1 MQQIER
7 YGVIALLLV
16 LVTVLGVSMWSSG
29 EEGPESTKRLAA
41 ETQKQG
47 PTAKA
52 SPAKSPARVGP
63 MRRTAPKQTENRGVA
78 SNLGAGRASKGR
90 DIAPIRTQPSGPANA
105 VKSKLGSSNPVA
117 GVPKS
122 DVSKVSPA
130 ASGLSARERARRN
143 RERNREL
150 AEKSTN
156 NRERAGAK
164 RVVANPTQQPGAK
177 LVRDPSATTN
187 VPGQPYA
194 GVQSPKNRSAKQS
207 TASVTKLVR
216 PSTPKASNTAPGSA
230 REYTVRSGDTLSAIA
245 SRELGS
251 AKLWPQIERAN
262 PKLNPKRLLVGTKIL
277 LPNLDRTHSPV
288 AVAALESGATTYTVQ
303 AGDVLGKISQRMLG
317 TAKRWTEIRDL
328 NPTVNPD
335 RLHVGTV
342 LVLPAASAP
351 RTAPVRAVASSEPRV
366 AASTPRRGKKGVVR

>member
-41 ETQKQG
+41 ETLKQT
-47 PTAKA
+47 PVAKT
-52 SPAKSPARVGP
+52 SSAKSPARVGP
-63 MRRTAPKQTENRGVA
+63 MRRTTPKRTENRGVA
-78 SNLGAGRASKGR
+78 SNLGAGRASKSR
-90 DIAPIRTQPSGPANA
+90 DIAPIGAQPSGPANA
-105 VKSKLGSSNPVA
+105 AKSSLGSSNVVA
-117 GVPKS
+117 GAPQANAPK
-122 DVSKVSPA
+122 VGAPTSK
-130 ASGLSARERARRN
+130 LSARERARRN
-143 RERNREL
+143 RERAAKL

-156 NRERAGAK
+156 QRERSGAN
-164 RVVANPTQQPGAK
+164 RVVANPIQQPGAK
-177 LVRDPSATTN
+177 VIRDPSASTN
-187 VPGQPYA
+187 VPGQPYV
-194 GVQSPKNRSAKQS
+194 GVQTPKKSP
-207 TASVTKLVR
+207 ASVTKLVQ
-216 PSTPKASNTAPGSA
+216 PSTPKKASGSA

-277 LPNLDRTHSPV
+277 LPNLDRTHSPI

-342 LVLPAASAP
+342 LVLPATSTP
-351 RTAPVRAVASSEPRV
+351 RAAPVRAAVSSEPRV